1 MVCASPMGGWNWV
14 VGSSWSYLSVGLVG
28 GILLRT
34 GQGWC
39 YLLEGFATAEGSW
52 LVVELLH
59 PLFEGSTTVVRRV
72 SGGGDWGCLRAASLS
87 PRYWFEGSTQGHVG
101 RGIGLAV
108 GVVGFLFDVV
118 WGRRVGVH
126 GCGQ

>member
-39 YLLEGFATAEGSW
+39 YLLEGFETAEGSW
-52 LVVELLH
+52 LVEPLH
-59 PLFEGSTTVVRRV
+59 PRREGSTTVVHRV
-72 SGGGDWGCLRAASLS
+72 PGGGDRSRSRASSLS
-87 PRYWFEGSTQGHVG
+87 SKEGFEGSTRGHAG
-101 RGIGLAV
+101 RGVGLVV
-108 GVVGFLFDVV
+108 GVVGFLVDVV
-118 WGRRVGVH
+118 CGRRVGDH

>member
-39 YLLEGFATAEGSW
+39 YLLEGFETAEGNW
-52 LVVELLH
+52 LVELLH
-59 PLFEGSTTVVRRV
+59 PRREGSTTVVR
-72 SGGGDWGCLRAASLS
+72 GGPGSDDRSRSRAANLS
-87 PRYWFEGSTQGHVG
+87 SKE
-101 RGIGLAV
+101 AK
-108 GVVGFLFDVV
+108 
-118 WGRRVGVH
+118 
-126 GCGQ
+126 